1 MLAEK
6 YAMEIFKA
14 ILKPYYAKNK
24 ITRITVNTTEL
35 HRYSVAYL
43 IK

>member
-14 ILKPYYAKNK
+14 ILKPYYAKK
-24 ITRITVNTTEL
+24 FSRITVNTTEL
-35 HRYSVAYL
+35 HRYSVAHL